1 MLPAKSTRQDS
12 TVLGHE
18 GPHDGPSSYVRPSL
32 TGWAHAC
39 LLEVADEHPSGLG
52 PSVLGQGPYVFR
64 IGDKV
69 ERAPR
74 NSKAA
79 EVLHWPSPQV
89 YST

>member
-18 GPHDGPSSYVRPSL
+18 GPHDAPSSYAWLSR

-39 LLEVADEHPSGLG
+39 LLEVADEHPNGLG
-52 PSVLGQGPYVFR
+52 PSMLSQGPY
-64 IGDKV
+64 ILHTGDKV

-79 EVLHWPSPQV
+79 EVLHWPSPPV